1 VTVTEHEYEYR
12 ITLSATSLPAGPV
25 RLVVHNAGHV
35 AHALSISGQGLAKL
49 AKVADGSTAG

>member
-1 VTVTEHEYEYR
+1 VTVTEHEYR